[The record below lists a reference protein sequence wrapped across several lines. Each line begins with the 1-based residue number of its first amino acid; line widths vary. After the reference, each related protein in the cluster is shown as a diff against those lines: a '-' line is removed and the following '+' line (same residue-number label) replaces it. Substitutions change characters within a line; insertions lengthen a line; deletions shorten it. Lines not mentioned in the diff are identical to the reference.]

1 MSLAVHARFGRRTL
15 FTIGPD
21 GIGVPRGRTI
31 AWPQIT
37 RFVVRRSFRNH
48 LVVGFDV
55 TADAPHH
62 PLRYLAL
69 VLRLPE
75 WSWSAMGLSEGT
87 DTILGAVR
95 QLSPGTPIDVK
106 GR

>member
-1 MSLAVHARFGRRTL
+1 MSLVVHARFGRRTL
-15 FTIGPD
+15 FTIGPA
-21 GIGVPRGRTI
+21 GVEVPRGRTI

-37 RFVVRRSFRNH
+37 RFAVRRSFRNH

-55 TADAPHH
+55 TPDAPHH

-75 WSWSAMGLSEGT
+75 WSWAAAGLSEDV
-87 DTILGAVR
+87 DTILAAVR
-95 QLSPGTPIDVK
+95 RLSPSTPVDA
-106 GR
+106 